1 MIYIYIAVMQFSSL
15 TNVLIVSREHRLFAS
30 LWEGTGVLLILKS
43 GQVSMDFSGSEQC
56 VDVASRGS

>member
-1 MIYIYIAVMQFSSL
+1 MQFSSL